1 MVRQKKRTIKD
12 YGSAAKVNIANF
24 GYPVDNWI
32 HYNFLIFLILQV
44 TLTAMDMIF
53 VKLGNCIKKGKYT
66 FFCKVLNFLCL
77 QVLFQWNKV
86 LVLMEGSF
94 LYKDTFINFSL
105 QALYSSEQSLL
116 LSHLTFLSQ
125 EFVKREIHLNKK
137 IYIYIYIYTSEN

>member
-24 GYPVDNWI
+24 CYPVDNWI

-77 QVLFQWNKV
+77 QVLFQ
-86 LVLMEGSF
+86 
-94 LYKDTFINFSL
+94 
-105 QALYSSEQSLL
+105 
-116 LSHLTFLSQ
+116 
-125 EFVKREIHLNKK
+125 
-137 IYIYIYIYTSEN
+137 